1 MVALQAVQHPTPGI
15 TFDASGNK
23 APVYPIRVPRDAIEA
38 YRKTNPMFALFLVET
53 GRVIIEENVS
63 CETAGAQ
70 KNANIH
76 IAKG

>member
-38 YRKTNPMFALFLVET
+38 YRKTNPMFTLFLLET
-53 GRVIIEENVS
+53 HRVIIEENVPGLL
-63 CETAGAQ
+63 AGEQ
-70 KNANIH
+70 RNENTH
-76 IAKG
+76 TAKG

>member
-1 MVALQAVQHPTPGI
+1 MSALQAPHATPGI

-38 YRKTNPMFALFLVET
+38 YRKTNPMFALFLIET

-63 CETAGAQ
+63 CKTAGAQ
-70 KNANIH
+70 RNDIRAQSN
-76 IAKG
+76 